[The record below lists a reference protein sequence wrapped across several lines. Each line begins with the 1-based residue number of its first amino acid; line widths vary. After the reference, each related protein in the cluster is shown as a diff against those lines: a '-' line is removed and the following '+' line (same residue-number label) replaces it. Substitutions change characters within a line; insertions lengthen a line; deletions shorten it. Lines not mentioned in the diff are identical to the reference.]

1 MRRPAWWS
9 WGWEKRLDSGSGGMV
24 ELMGFPERLDVG
36 LEERE
41 ERGGENECQALPG
54 LEVGSMGRSRL
65 GVC

>member
-1 MRRPAWWS
+1 
-9 WGWEKRLDSGSGGMV
+9 
-24 ELMGFPERLDVG
+24 MGFPERLDVG